1 MYWTMKTFSFV
12 NKLSYIMLSQYNCV
26 FIYFIFLAR
35 QLFKS
40 TRVYFQS
47 ITYLELALKMLHNA
61 LLISSHIMVKRN
73 YNMNL

>member
-26 FIYFIFLAR
+26 FIYFIFSPTVVLI
-35 QLFKS
+35 KPS
-40 TRVYFQS
+40 VYFQS
-47 ITYLELALKMLHNA
+47 ITYQELALKMLPNT